1 MVAAPEYSLRTQ
13 AKIPLALAALHNFI
27 HVTDPDDEAEHEDDH
42 KGGDHGAQSHEID
55 PAHLGQYI
63 TEAEKQRA
71 GAARDTI
78 VMGMWED
85 YQGRLAEREEGLESS
100 EGG

>member
-1 MVAAPEYSLRTQ
+1 MVAASEYSLHTQ
-13 AKIPLALAALHNFI
+13 AKIPFVLAMLHNFI
-27 HVTDPDDEAEHEDDH
+27 CVTDPDDEAEHKDDH
-42 KGGDHGAQSHEID
+42 EGGDHGAQSHEID

-71 GAARDTI
+71 GTAQDTI
-78 VMGMWED
+78 VMAMWED
-85 YQGRLAEREEGLESS
+85 YQGQLAEQEEGLKLS